1 MNLIN
6 KHNPVY
12 VPFQSPEV
20 YATCSVEIN
29 GEYAHALG
37 TDPRCQSTVPP
48 HGSHHV
54 CQRDSLGHR
63 TSVHCSVG
71 VSYQSI
77 GECHTAQTVP
87 SLWFQERVFT
97 LKMLSFG

>member
-1 MNLIN
+1 MF
-6 KHNPVY
+6 
-12 VPFQSPEV
+12 PFRALKYMP
-20 YATCSVEIN
+20 
-29 GEYAHALG
+29 HAVLKLMENMPMPWEQI
-37 TDPRCQSTVPP
+37 DPRCQSTVPP

-77 GECHTAQTVP
+77 GECHTAQTV
-87 SLWFQERVFT
+87 RH
-97 LKMLSFG
+97 FGFKKEFLL